1 MKRFKHT
8 VVALLLLS
16 ILLFLFSAAEAKTEK
31 FINGINIISS
41 SKTAQWTANG
51 KGDDAKNYDLLI
63 SYCSANYYQTAYVG
77 FELPENFNPE
87 FVQSAKLKLTSTKL
101 DAAIKA
107 NIHSADYCAFQNN

>member
-8 VVALLLLS
+8 VVALLSLS

-63 SYCSANYYQTAYVG
+63 SYYSANYYQTAYVG

-87 FVQSAKLKLTSTKL
+87 FVQSAKMKLTSTKL